1 MLVDVRTDGRFHN
14 GASRKQ
20 KEARGTR
27 LTVGLLDN
35 RGCLLREGVGR

>member
-1 MLVDVRTDGRFHN
+1 MGLPG
-14 GASRKQ
+14 SK

-35 RGCLLREGVGR
+35 GGCLLREGVGR